1 VTRPDVEVP
10 EGADSAVIGDVG
22 IVLGIEVSR
31 LARNNADW
39 YQLRFCVLSESRWA
53 APPLDGCGHVVAD
66 RRFRRPRDVPVRPD
80 QDHRR

>member
-39 YQLRFCVLSESRWA
+39 YQLRFCVL
-53 APPLDGCGHVVAD
+53 
-66 RRFRRPRDVPVRPD
+66 
-80 QDHRR
+80 

>member
-39 YQLRFCVLSESRWA
+39 DQLRFCVL
-53 APPLDGCGHVVAD
+53 
-66 RRFRRPRDVPVRPD
+66 
-80 QDHRR
+80 